1 MERNTIL
8 TPHELLEV
16 HELLASEMSSVRRL
30 QDQMDMVQE
39 QELKTFL
46 QTSLTTKERRISQLQ
61 LLLGN
66 ALQS

>member
-1 MERNTIL
+1 MHNNTTL

-16 HELLASEMSSVRRL
+16 HELLTSEMSSMRKL
-30 QDQMDMVQE
+30 QNHVSTVKE